1 MNQTTPS
8 RLNKLSNDKSLSLT
22 LRKYQCNN
30 DIYMQCSRAL
40 HSAVGFCLRG
50 SVKSLLFHGKIFL
63 SFVFEKLAGND
74 ASKQCLKTDYCI
86 IACVR
91 PSLIPSPVQIRYVT
105 TSNCRG
111 HIAIKRVSRGIYD
124 SHFKSLHFPVSLS
137 LCLLTF

>member
-8 RLNKLSNDKSLSLT
+8 RLIKLSNDKRA

-30 DIYMQCSRAL
+30 DIYMQCSGAL
-40 HSAVGFCLRG
+40 HAVGCLCG
-50 SVKSLLFHGKIFL
+50 SVKSLLFHGKNFP
-63 SFVFEKLAGND
+63 SFVFEKLAGTD
-74 ASKQCLKTDYCI
+74 VSKQCLKTDYCI

-91 PSLIPSPVQIRYVT
+91 PSLIPSPVQIRHVT

-111 HIAIKRVSRGIYD
+111 HIAIKRVIRGIYD

-137 LCLLTF
+137 LCLLTL